1 LTISLLNNKGFTLVE
16 MMFAIM
22 ISLLGIFA
30 LLQSMD
36 VITQH
41 NVKNQMRDEAVKI
54 ADVRLKSMREGP
66 FVENIVYIP
75 YSTVHNESGT
85 RSYVVRKSM
94 TALSVNSREL
104 IVNVGWAYKNIS
116 SHHEVRSIKSR

>member
-1 LTISLLNNKGFTLVE
+1 
-16 MMFAIM
+16 MFAIV
-22 ISLLGIFA
+22 ISLIGIFA

-54 ADVRLKSMREGP
+54 ADDRLKSMQEAP
-66 FVENIVYIP
+66 FAENIVYIP
-75 YSTVHNESGT
+75 YSTVHTASGT
-85 RSYVVRKSM
+85 RTYVVRKSM
-94 TALSVNSREL
+94 NALSDNSREL

>member
-1 LTISLLNNKGFTLVE
+1 
-16 MMFAIM
+16 M
-22 ISLLGIFA
+22 IALIGIFA
-30 LLQSMD
+30 MLQSMD

-54 ADVRLKSMREGP
+54 ADDRLKSMQEAP

-75 YSTVHNESGT
+75 YSTVYAGT

-94 TALSVNSREL
+94 NALSDNSREL

-116 SHHEVRSIKSR
+116 SHHEVRTIKSK